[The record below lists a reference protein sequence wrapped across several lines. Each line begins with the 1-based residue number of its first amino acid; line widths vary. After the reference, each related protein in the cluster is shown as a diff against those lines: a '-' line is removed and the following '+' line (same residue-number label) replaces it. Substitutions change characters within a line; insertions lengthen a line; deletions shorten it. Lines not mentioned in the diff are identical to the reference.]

1 MKISKEIIDDL
12 IPLYATNECS
22 TETRKL
28 VEEYLQQNPQR
39 AEEIERILQTPLP
52 RALPSPASLNE
63 ARALREARRRLS
75 RQQWLTGVAIFF
87 SLAPLAFFHENGRT
101 WCLLRDAPGSA
112 LVYAA
117 LAVVFWGIYAL
128 ERRHPRSV

>member
-22 TETRKL
+22 AETRKL
-28 VEEYLQQNPQR
+28 VEEYLQQNPER
-39 AEEIERILQTPLP
+39 AEEIKRILQTPLP
-52 RALPSPASLNE
+52 GTLPSPASLDE
-63 ARALREARRRLS
+63 MRALREARRRLS
-75 RQQWLTGVAIFF
+75 RQQWLMGVAIFF

-101 WCLLRDAPGSA
+101 WWLLRDAPGSA
-112 LVYAA
+112 LVYAI
-117 LAVVFWGIYAL
+117 LAVVFWVIYAN